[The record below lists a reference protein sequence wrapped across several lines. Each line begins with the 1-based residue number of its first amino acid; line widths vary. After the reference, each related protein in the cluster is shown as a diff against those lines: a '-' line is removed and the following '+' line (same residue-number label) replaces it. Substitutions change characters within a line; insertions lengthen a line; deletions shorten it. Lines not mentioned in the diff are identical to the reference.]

1 MSPGAR
7 WIAGVIATL
16 VGGVIAMVALIIMA
30 ERANAGR
37 IVPNYYQRA
46 AHFDDDIAAADA
58 SRALGW
64 TATTTLS
71 ADAVR
76 VCLVDRAGRPVA
88 ATTTAV
94 VTHRAFP
101 GQGQTAT
108 LTAGADGCA
117 AAPLALRRGVHDVT
131 LAAVA
136 GTDRFVASAVR
147 EVE

>member
-16 VGGVIAMVALIIMA
+16 VGGVIAMVGLIIMA

-37 IVPNYYQRA
+37 IMPNYYQRA

-64 TATTTLS
+64 TATATLTTS
-71 ADAVR
+71 AVR
-76 VCLVDRAGRPVA
+76 VCLVDRSGQPVV

-117 AAPLALRRGVHDVT
+117 TAPLVLRLGVHDVT